1 MYQRFKFLIPIV
13 VIIIITTIGYMQI
26 YAHNPFMELGS
37 LVMTLVG
44 DSSMNRKAPEIQGIA
59 EWINSEPLTLA
70 QLQQD
75 GNVVLV
81 EFWTYA
87 CVNCQRSL
95 PHVVLWHEK
104 YKDQGLVIIGVH
116 TPEFK
121 FERDSTNVR
130 LEMAKYPITFSVAL
144 DNDYKTWRAWGNH
157 FWPATYL
164 VDVYGN
170 VVYQRF
176 GEGAY
181 EVTEAKIQELLA
193 EAKQYRETNGIELDQ

>member
-1 MYQRFKFLIPIV
+1 MYQRFKFLIPIA
-13 VIIIITTIGYMQI
+13 VIIIIATIGYMQI

-37 LVMTLVG
+37 LAMTLVG
-44 DSSMNRKAPEIQGIA
+44 DSSMNRTAPEIQGIA

-70 QLQQD
+70 QLQRQ

-87 CVNCQRSL
+87 CINCQRSL
-95 PHVVLWHEK
+95 PHVVEWHEK
-104 YKDQGLVIIGVH
+104 YKDQGLVVIGVH

-130 LEMAKYPITFSVAL
+130 AEMAKYPITFPVAL
-144 DNDYKTWRAWGNH
+144 DNGYKTWRAWGNH
-157 FWPATYL
+157 FWPASYL
-164 VDVYGN
+164 VDVHGTI
-170 VVYQRF
+170 VYQRF

-181 EVTEAKIQELLA
+181 EVTESKIQELLE
-193 EAKQYRETNGIELDQ
+193 EAREYREANGLVL